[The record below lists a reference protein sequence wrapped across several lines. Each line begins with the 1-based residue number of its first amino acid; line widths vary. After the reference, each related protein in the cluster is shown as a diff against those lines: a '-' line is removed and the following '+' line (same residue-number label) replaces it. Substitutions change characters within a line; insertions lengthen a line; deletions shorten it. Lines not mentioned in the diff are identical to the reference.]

1 MRDEESH
8 CNLEDD
14 DLADRLSRME
24 VATQSSGYQIRVF
37 VLGNELSHLSERLLS
52 HLGERLVALID
63 GVVISAIYAAE
74 SLLDKK
80 RTLVGSLARSVGRYA
95 LSPYTVGSP
104 AYGSRFFGRNH
115 PLLRMIG
122 GRTRGNY
129 VIVGSRRI
137 GKTSLLREIRHR
149 LVPMATTS
157 LMADV
162 YGGSC
167 SCTEDFLITTMM
179 ALGVPLPSHSDK
191 KSLIRHFMEF
201 MNLKSRPIIVFVD
214 ELDPIIEWDSNQRFE
229 VLELL

>member
-1 MRDEESH
+1 MDLTSLKLGLDSFVPFAALRDEESH

-24 VATQSSGYQIRVF
+24 VESSGYQIRVF

-104 AYGSRFFGRNH
+104 AYGSLFSGA
-115 PLLRMIG
+115 I
-122 GRTRGNY
+122 
-129 VIVGSRRI
+129 
-137 GKTSLLREIRHR
+137 TS
-149 LVPMATTS
+149 S
-157 LMADV
+157 
-162 YGGSC
+162 
-167 SCTEDFLITTMM
+167 
-179 ALGVPLPSHSDK
+179 
-191 KSLIRHFMEF
+191 
-201 MNLKSRPIIVFVD
+201 
-214 ELDPIIEWDSNQRFE
+214 
-229 VLELL
+229 